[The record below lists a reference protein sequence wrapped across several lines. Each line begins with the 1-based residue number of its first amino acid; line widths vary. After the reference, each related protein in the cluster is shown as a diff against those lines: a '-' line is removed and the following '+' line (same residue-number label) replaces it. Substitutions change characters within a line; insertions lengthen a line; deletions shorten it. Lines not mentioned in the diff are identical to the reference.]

1 MKSLKDYNIVL
12 INIDGFRKDKIDLC
26 PILKSL
32 KENSYYFSNMFTVV
46 PYTFAALHAIFSGM
60 YPSRNGV
67 NAYYNI
73 FKFKKD
79 EVTTLAQLMK
89 KAGYYTCCDI
99 ISESVMPK
107 QGIDEWNLF
116 DEKTVNFR
124 ERHRALIKKLSEKPK
139 FFVFLHFTEI
149 HKHLVRAVVSK
160 YKQESNDDDYF
171 KSQKENNERFN
182 SYLPLCDD
190 YISTIIDALKESGIY
205 DKTILIFFSDH
216 GTSIGEKKGE
226 KFYGV
231 FTYDYTIGVFTIL
244 SIPGETPKIIEN
256 QCRTIDLFPTIT
268 QIAEITHEKEFERI
282 QGQSLLNLLTGTSD
296 EEREVFVETGGLY
309 GPWPSPKRHNVFCI
323 RSNRKKLIYN
333 DTPQTWEYYDL
344 ENDPNELENIYD
356 ENSSIIKNLKER
368 LIWYLKE
375 NNIQTCVT
383 PN

>member
-116 DEKTVNFR
+116 DEETVNFR

-190 YISTIIDALKESGIY
+190 YVSTIIDALKESGIY
-205 DKTILIFFSDH
+205 DKTILIFFTDH

-231 FTYDYTIGVFTIL
+231 FAYDYTIGVFTIL
-244 SIPGETPKIIEN
+244 YIPGETPKIIEN

-268 QIAEITHEKEFERI
+268 QLAEITPGKEFERI
-282 QGQSLLNLLTGTSD
+282 QGQSLLNLLGDTSD

-356 ENSSIIKNLKER
+356 ENSSTIKNLKER
-368 LIWYLKE
+368 LIWHLKE